1 MATAFDA
8 AAVIE
13 GTNGRFFTVEFVKR
27 TNGEVR
33 VMTARTG
40 VTKHLKG
47 VGPAYSFAEKK
58 LIGVY
63 DVVSGGYRC
72 IPIESIRRV
81 VFDGKTTLVE
91 EKT

>member
-13 GTNGRFFTVEFVKR
+13 GTNGKFFTVEFVKR
-27 TNGEVR
+27 TTGERR

-47 VGPAYSFAEKK
+47 GVRKYDPAMKG

-63 DVVSGGYRC
+63 DVQSNGYRS
-72 IPIESIRRV
+72 IPIDNIVRV
-81 VFDGKTTLVE
+81 TFGGETVTVG
-91 EKT
+91 